1 MNEPHPAP
9 LLPKWLSRSVL
20 ALLALQVGLL
30 WVHGSLL
37 QRQHDELMA
46 LREDVQAL
54 ADSLDQDQ
62 DEWDSNSIDPHPARW
77 AGHRGHRTARAAY
90 LRAEETGKAAEGEGD
105 QALTELKKDMDQ
117 TRKSERDAVAKA
129 RDTQEKMSISAN
141 IQKAEDKARAEA
153 VIHDWMPWLWG
164 AVAVSVLAL
173 LVRAL
178 FRRRG

>member
-1 MNEPHPAP
+1 MSEPHPAP
-9 LLPKWLSRSVL
+9 IIPKWLSRSVVT
-20 ALLALQVGLL
+20 LLALQVGLL

-37 QRQHDELMA
+37 QRQHDDLQA

-62 DEWDSNSIDPHPARW
+62 DEWDSSGIEPNPARW
-77 AGHRGHRTARAAY
+77 AGHRGRPAARAAY
-90 LRAEETGKAAEGEGD
+90 LRAEESGKAPEGEGD
-105 QALTELKKDMDQ
+105 QALTELQKDMDQ

-129 RDTQEKMSISAN
+129 RDTQEKMSIQAN
-141 IQKAEDKARAEA
+141 IQKAEDKARAQA
-153 VIHDWMPWLWG
+153 DTDSWMPWVWG

-173 LVRAL
+173 LVRAI

>member
-1 MNEPHPAP
+1 MSEPHPAP
-9 LLPKWLSRSVL
+9 VLPKWLSRSVVT
-20 ALLALQVGLL
+20 LLALQVGLL

-37 QRQHDELMA
+37 QRQHDDLMA

-54 ADSLDQDQ
+54 ADSLDQGQ
-62 DEWDSNSIDPHPARW
+62 DEWDSNGIEPNPARW
-77 AGHRGHRTARAAY
+77 AGHRNHRTARAAY
-90 LRAEETGKAAEGEGD
+90 LRAEEPEGD

-129 RDTQEKMSISAN
+129 RDTQEKMSIQAN
-141 IQKAEDKARAEA
+141 IQKAEDKARAQAETA
-153 VIHDWMPWLWG
+153 SWMPWVWG
-164 AVAVSVLAL
+164 AAAVSVVSL